1 MNAGALLRVRM
12 KPDDPAI
19 ALWREPEEW
28 TTNNPLGYVCGGDM
42 LVYTGEARRV
52 DSTTFVR
59 VLSYRGVGWVVRDTV
74 EIAVSTY
81 RSV

>member
-1 MNAGALLRVRM
+1 
-12 KPDDPAI
+12 
-19 ALWREPEEW
+19 
-28 TTNNPLGYVCGGDM
+28 M